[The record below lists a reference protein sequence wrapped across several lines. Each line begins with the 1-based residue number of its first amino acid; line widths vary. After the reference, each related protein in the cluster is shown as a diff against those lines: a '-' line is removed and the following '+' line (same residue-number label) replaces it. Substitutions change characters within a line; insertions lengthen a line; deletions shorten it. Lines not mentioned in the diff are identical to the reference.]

1 MFMHNGE
8 VAQFNKIK
16 RRLQAFLDDRF
27 FHLPLGSTDS
37 EWCFSLFLQ
46 HLSKLADVDS
56 PSFDYKTLHKA
67 TLQTIDSLNTWAE
80 DAGIT
85 EPSLLNFVVT
95 DGKSIVATRYISSVT
110 DEAASL
116 WFSTGTVGLD
126 RPLSSRS
133 ALKSDMQSF
142 EQYKEGGHY
151 RMRKDD
157 KRENIVVSSMD
168 TVLLI
173 VANWTTIRHCSSSL
187 VNLSHSKRQTGW
199 RFLVRLVWL
208 SLLGEVPVERAHG
221 QSIDS
226 SLIFYRMNV
235 LQIPIRD
242 KYFQHSLYPHR
253 DQEFAY
259 SKGYQFS
266 RPLTEDGTTKGLLR

>member
-16 RRLQAFLDDRF
+16 RRLQSFLDDRF

-67 TLQTIDSLNTWAE
+67 TLSTIDSLNTWAE
-80 DAGIT
+80 EAGIT

-116 WFSTGTVGLD
+116 WFSTGTVRSPTPVLI
-126 RPLSSRS
+126 SRFK
-133 ALKSDMQSF
+133 LKSRRQSF

-157 KRENIVVSSMD
+157 KRENIVVSA
-168 TVLLI
+168 VLLLPSD
-173 VANWTTIRHCSSSL
+173 V
-187 VNLSHSKRQTGW
+187 
-199 RFLVRLVWL
+199 
-208 SLLGEVPVERAHG
+208 
-221 QSIDS
+221 
-226 SLIFYRMNV
+226 
-235 LQIPIRD
+235 
-242 KYFQHSLYPHR
+242 
-253 DQEFAY
+253 
-259 SKGYQFS
+259 
-266 RPLTEDGTTKGLLR
+266 

>member
-16 RRLQAFLDDRF
+16 RKLQAFLDDRF

-56 PSFDYKTLHKA
+56 PSFNYKTLHKA
-67 TLQTIDSLNTWAE
+67 TLATIDSLNTWAE
-80 DAGIT
+80 EAGVT

-95 DGKSIVATRYISSVT
+95 DGKSIVTTRYISSVT

-116 WFSTGTVGLD
+116 WFSTGT
-126 RPLSSRS
+126 
-133 ALKSDMQSF
+133 SF

-157 KRENIVVSSMD
+157 KRENIV
-168 TVLLI
+168 LI
-173 VANWTTIRHCSSSL
+173 ASEPLTFEKADWLEIPC
-187 VNLSHSKRQTGW
+187 QTC
-199 RFLVRLVWL
+199 VV
-208 SLLGEVPVERAHG
+208 VTP
-221 QSIDS
+221 
-226 SLIFYRMNV
+226 RMNV

-242 KYFQHSLYPHR
+242 KYFQHSLHPHR

-259 SKGYQFS
+259 SKGYQFC
-266 RPLTEDGTTKGLLR
+266 RPIAEDSNANGLLR